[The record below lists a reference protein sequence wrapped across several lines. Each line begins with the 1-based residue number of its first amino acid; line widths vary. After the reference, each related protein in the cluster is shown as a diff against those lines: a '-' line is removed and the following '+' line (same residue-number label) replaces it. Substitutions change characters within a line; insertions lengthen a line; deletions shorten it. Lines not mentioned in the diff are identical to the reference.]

1 MWVVE
6 GVETSDWRRTDVSGP
21 IASHG
26 NTVCFGAGCISL
38 GVCLGRGVCV
48 CVCVN
53 VCVCVCV
60 RTLGLNSVQHFSSG
74 NTGPLMESR
83 CRAQGK
89 RMRLGAARGT
99 PSRRRLEA
107 GRGGQAERDLSRKAP
122 D

>member
-1 MWVVE
+1 MFQ
-6 GVETSDWRRTDVSGP
+6 GP
-21 IASHG
+21 SHPMG
-26 NTVCFGAGCISL
+26 IQCAL
-38 GVCLGRGVCV
+38 GQVAYLWVCV
-48 CVCVN
+48 WGEGCACVCVN
-53 VCVCVCV
+53 VCVCVCVCV

-83 CRAQGK
+83 CQAQGK